1 MSTWVTIPSARPV
14 AEVNA
19 WAAKWIAMGYRVAIQ
34 RDPGKGEGLENIGW
48 YERPY
53 AGYAEAVNFL
63 VKAILA
69 IDTDCDW
76 IVIGGDDV
84 FPDPTKRADE
94 IAWECNVRHVEHG
107 TFSVMQPTGD
117 RWGDTPQSR
126 QQYGEHRGAYIDRV
140 AGSPWIGREFALRVN
155 QGNGPLWPEYSHMGV
170 DEELQAVAEKLG
182 VFWQRPDL
190 THLHQHWGRPREG
203 ERFAQRD
210 RMPAFLERANSPEEW
225 ARYKRIFGAR
235 KLTGFPGSEVL

>member
-1 MSTWVTIPSARPV
+1 
-14 AEVNA
+14 
-19 WAAKWIAMGYRVAIQ
+19 MGYRVAIQ
-34 RDPGKGEGLENIGW
+34 RDTGKGEGLENIGW

-69 IDTDCDW
+69 IDTTCDW

-84 FPDPTKRADE
+84 FPDPAKRADE
-94 IAWECNVRHVEHG
+94 IARECSVHFMEHG
-107 TFSVMQPTGD
+107 EPQQEPNGEFWATWKLGTFGVMQPTGD
-117 RWGDTPQSR
+117 DWQDR
-126 QQYGEHRGAYIDRV
+126 QGRMIERV
-140 AGSPWIGREFALRVN
+140 AGSAWLGREFCLRVN

-170 DEELQAVAEKLG
+170 DEELMCVAEKLG
-182 VFWQRPDL
+182 VFWQRPEL
-190 THLHQHWGRPREG
+190 CQYHNHWGRPREG

-225 ARYKRIFGAR
+225 ARYKRIFEGRRLA
-235 KLTGFPGSEVL
+235 GFPGSEVL